1 MNLSSGDISSVVF
14 KRVIKN
20 DLGDFSL
27 DSQMLTVF
35 MELDGVTA
43 LGSIAQKIGL
53 NMSTMRAI
61 ASHLLQLG
69 IIAEAEEEK
78 DTLDNEF
85 LKFLVIQMSVAVGP
99 IAQVLIEDEIN
110 ALGHLPT
117 QFPVQRV
124 GELIERLSRE
134 IRREEKR
141 NVFKANMLKLMRERG
156 YSEG

>member
-43 LGSIAQKIGL
+43 LGPIAQKIGL

-69 IIAEAEEEK
+69 IIAEAEEAT

-99 IAQVLIEDEIN
+99 IAKVLIEDEIN

-117 QFPVQRV
+117 QFPTQRV

-134 IRREEKR
+134 IRREDKR

-156 YSEG
+156 YLEG

>member
-43 LGSIAQKIGL
+43 LGPIAQKIGL

-69 IIAEAEEEK
+69 IIAEAEEET

-85 LKFLVIQMSVAVGP
+85 LRFLVIQMWVAVGP
-99 IAQVLIEDEIN
+99 IAKVLIEDEIN
-110 ALGHLPT
+110 PLGHLPT
-117 QFPVQRV
+117 QFPVHRV
-124 GELIERLSRE
+124 GELIERLSHE